1 MLLIYF
7 GELPTTEL
15 PREICDG
22 NMPISYNQTMQRR
35 LRSYFTIHFRHDLQ
49 AALTV
54 ALIAIP
60 QSMAYALIAG
70 INPIYGL
77 AGVII
82 PAILAPIFGSSPYLV
97 TGLSNAIAITTAG
110 VLADYAGPSDYLE
123 MVFTLAIISGVVKLL
138 FGLFKLGWITRI
150 ISNSVLTGFL
160 LGLGLLIII
169 NQLSPLTGI
178 PKPATSRAIFTLADE
193 VTHFNLIN
201 PYVIAVALF
210 TIISLIALRKVDRRF
225 PAEMIVIVVA
235 AIFVALAGWRNLGV
249 RVIGDL
255 GHLPGFELSIF
266 IPDFSLD
273 DWRFLIPG
281 GLAVA
286 LMSMV
291 EALTVSKSVALA
303 KGQHLDISKELVG
316 QGIASLAGGF
326 LHAPPSSGSTARTAV
341 NLGSGAR
348 TRNAAMLS
356 GILVIPA
363 AIWLNNWIEYI
374 PLTALGAV
382 VVVSATGIVNWNHV
396 RLTWNSRGT
405 SRWVMVTTFLAT
417 LIFPLQFAI
426 FLGIGISLM
435 FYLYESSQLHVN
447 YIAVDSN
454 NRYHQYEELT
464 FLQENLPIVL
474 ISIEGPLHFAAV
486 DVFEK
491 HLDEALE
498 AGAKVVIIRLRS
510 AQVVASTALAVLASE
525 IRHAHMTDARI
536 LLCGIDQDLYQH
548 LIDSGI
554 LAMLGN
560 DSVFLG
566 DSQIFQATQDS
577 IDYAKNLIK
586 L

>member
-1 MLLIYF
+1 
-7 GELPTTEL
+7 
-15 PREICDG
+15 
-22 NMPISYNQTMQRR
+22 MQRR
-35 LRSYFTIHFRHDLQ
+35 LRSYFSIHFRHDLQ

-82 PAILAPIFGSSPYLV
+82 PAILAPIFGNSPYLV
-97 TGLSNAIAITTAG
+97 TGFSNAIAITTAG
-110 VLADYAGPSDYLE
+110 VLAGYSGPADYLE
-123 MVFTLAIISGVVKLL
+123 MVFALAIISGVVKLL

-160 LGLGLLIII
+160 MGLGLLIII

-178 PKPATSRAIFTLADE
+178 PKPATGSAVFTLADE

-201 PYVIAVALF
+201 PYAILVALF
-210 TIISLIALRKVDRRF
+210 TLVSLIALRKVDRRF

-235 AIFVALAGWRNLGV
+235 ATFVALAGWRDLGV
-249 RVIGDL
+249 RGIGDL
-255 GHLPGFELSIF
+255 GHLPGFGLSIF
-266 IPDFSLD
+266 IPNFSLD

-303 KGQHLDISKELVG
+303 KGQHLDVSKELVG
-316 QGIASLAGGF
+316 QGIASLVGGF

-382 VVVSATGIVNWNHV
+382 VVLSATRIVNWKHV

-405 SRWVMVTTFLAT
+405 SRWVMVITFLAT
-417 LIFPLQFAI
+417 MIFPLQIAI
-426 FLGIGISLM
+426 FLGIGISLL

-447 YIAVDSN
+447 YISVDAN
-454 NRYHQYEELT
+454 NQYLQNDELT
-464 FLQENLPIVL
+464 FLQEDLPIVL
-474 ISIEGPLHFAAV
+474 ISVEGPLHFAAV

-510 AQVVASTALAVLASE
+510 AQVVASTALAVLAAE
-525 IRHAHMTDARI
+525 IRHADLMDSRI
-536 LLCGIDQDLYQH
+536 LLCGIDRELYQH
-548 LIDSGI
+548 LKDSGI
-554 LAMLGN
+554 LAMLGE
-560 DSVFLG
+560 DAVFLG
-566 DSQIFQATQDS
+566 DRKIFQATQDS
-577 IDYAKNLIK
+577 INYAKNLIK

>member
-1 MLLIYF
+1 
-7 GELPTTEL
+7 
-15 PREICDG
+15 
-22 NMPISYNQTMQRR
+22 MQRR
-35 LRSYFTIHFRHDLQ
+35 LRSYFSIHFRHDLQ

-82 PAILAPIFGSSPYLV
+82 PAILAPIFGNSSYLV

-110 VLADYAGPSDYLE
+110 VLANYTGPSDYLE
-123 MVFTLAIISGVVKLL
+123 MVFALAIISGVVKLL

-160 LGLGLLIII
+160 MGLGSLIVI

-193 VTHFNLIN
+193 ITNFNLMN
-201 PYVIAVALF
+201 PYVMSVAFF
-210 TIISLIALRKVDRRF
+210 TLVVLIALRKVDQRF
-225 PAEMIVIVVA
+225 PGEMFVIVIA
-235 AIFVALAGWRNLGV
+235 AIFVALVGWREQGV

-255 GHLPGFELSIF
+255 GHLPGFRLSIF
-266 IPDFSLD
+266 IPDFSLE

-303 KGQHLDISKELVG
+303 KGQHLDVSKELVG
-316 QGIASLAGGF
+316 QGIASLVGGF

-348 TRNAAMLS
+348 TKNAAMLS
-356 GILVIPA
+356 GILIIPA

-382 VVVSATGIVNWNHV
+382 VVVSATRIVNWNHV

-405 SRWVMVTTFLAT
+405 SRWVMVITFLAT
-417 LIFPLQFAI
+417 MVFPLQIAI
-426 FLGIGISLM
+426 FLGIGISLL

-447 YIAVDSN
+447 FISIDSKERFLQN
-454 NRYHQYEELT
+454 EELT
-464 FLQENLPIVL
+464 FLKEDLPIVL
-474 ISIEGPLHFAAV
+474 ISVEGPLHFAAV

-510 AQVVASTALAVLASE
+510 AQVVASTALSVFAAE
-525 IRHAHMTDARI
+525 IRHAHMLDARI

-548 LIDSGI
+548 LKDSGI
-554 LAMLGN
+554 LAMLGE

-566 DSQIFQATQDS
+566 DRLIFQATQDS
-577 IDYAKNLIK
+577 IDYAKNLVK